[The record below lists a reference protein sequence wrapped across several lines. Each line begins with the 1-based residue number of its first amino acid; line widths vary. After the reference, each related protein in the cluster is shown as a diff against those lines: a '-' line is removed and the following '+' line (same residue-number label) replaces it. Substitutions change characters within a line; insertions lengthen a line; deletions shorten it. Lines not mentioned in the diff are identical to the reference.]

1 MPLTPREKAVF
12 HLTKWNTMLEVGK
25 PKGRPVTTE
34 QLLLK
39 ITPLIIKHRCREFM
53 KEYCEEFIRIVDEM
67 NEEELNSLD
76 LSQEILDEFNKLTK
90 GNTDP
95 KLDFRE

>member
-1 MPLTPREKAVF
+1 MPLTPREKAVY
-12 HLTKWNTMLEVGK
+12 HLTKWNTRLEVGK
-25 PKGRPVTTE
+25 PQGRPVTTE

-53 KEYCEEFIRIVDEM
+53 KNLEEFIRTVDDI
-67 NEEELNSLD
+67 NDEELNSLD
-76 LSQEILDEFNKLTK
+76 LSQEILDDFNKLTK

>member
-1 MPLTPREKAVF
+1 MPLTPREKAVY
-12 HLTKWNTMLEVGK
+12 HLTKWNTRLEVGK
-25 PKGRPVTTE
+25 PKGRPVTAE
-34 QLLLK
+34 QLLLE

-53 KEYCEEFIRIVDEM
+53 KDLEEFIRTVDDI
-67 NEEELNSLD
+67 NDEELNSLALRDVMMDD
-76 LSQEILDEFNKLTK
+76 LNKLTK